1 MRLPAPEF
9 ISASSRSSRD
19 ADLGELFIDRVLQHG
34 PQEIAL
40 PDDLTTFTA
49 PGEQVPSSG
58 LACFSE
64 QKFASLDRI
73 IGDSRLR
80 DVVKRLDD
88 FILNRLGM
96 PRGSPWPSV
105 SFDRSRKMEPV
116 TREEADSYIR
126 AYFTDLHPV
135 YPFLDRDEFEAEA
148 SSPDLDDAMSQN
160 PAFSALYHSILALGS
175 HLLQGGSFQAGEG
188 RSWELF
194 RVAGRLMI
202 SIIIPRESIE
212 SVQALAAMAIYATSS
227 SSLEF
232 DEVFIS
238 HAARMAV
245 GLRYHRNVY
254 SETKHLR
261 VFWVIYAL
269 EKQNSM
275 HNSVCSIIPDE
286 DIGCVIPPFPEAQ
299 HGAFNWFIAY
309 IKIARI
315 TSIVYESLFSISASL
330 RSAELCRSS
339 LERAHRLLEDW
350 RQSIPEDVRPG
361 DTFSSPHR
369 RAYHHLIIAL
379 ERIAL
384 YVNRDNAD
392 TGQASKQRLMA
403 TARAVV
409 EMTKHIDMQPHV
421 PIFILAVLPVSA
433 VFILFDLVIHN
444 PFHRESRTNLSLLDT
459 AAGYFSLVDI
469 ASSQALPGSILPE
482 FAQIAREFFRKAQKQ
497 KNAAAAPSKPT
508 DAAPGGTAASL
519 DLGNTLA
526 KDDLQLPESAAP
538 AELRADT
545 PKDSDYLE
553 CPTPLDFEGASELH
567 AGDSADFRAVFGW
580 ALPDWYAGAAGV
592 SGDMD
597 IDVNALD
604 FHQPPM

>member
-1 MRLPAPEF
+1 MRLPAPELVL
-9 ISASSRSSRD
+9 ASSRPSRD
-19 ADLGELFIDRVLQHG
+19 VDPGELFIDRVLQHG
-34 PQEIAL
+34 PQEIDL
-40 PDDLTTFTA
+40 PDDWTIFTA
-49 PGEQVPSSG
+49 PGEQVPSSS
-58 LACFSE
+58 LAFFSE

-73 IGDSRLR
+73 TGDSRLR

-88 FILNRLGM
+88 FILN
-96 PRGSPWPSV
+96 P
-105 SFDRSRKMEPV
+105 
-116 TREEADSYIR
+116 
-126 AYFTDLHPV
+126 YFTGLHPV

-148 SSPDLDDAMSQN
+148 SSADLDDALSQN
-160 PAFSALYHSILALGS
+160 SAFSALYHGILALGS
-175 HLLQGGSFQAGEG
+175 HLLQGGSFQGGEG

-194 RVAGRLMI
+194 QVAQSLMVD
-202 SIIIPRESIE
+202 IILPRESIE
-212 SVQALAAMAIYATSS
+212 SVQVWLSIYLIWGSRTDLAPHLYSIYAMSS
-227 SSLEF
+227 SALEF
-232 DEVFIS
+232 DEYFIS

-254 SETKHLR
+254 SEAKHLR

-269 EKQNSM
+269 EKLNSM
-275 HNSVCSIIPDE
+275 HSSVCSIIPDE

-299 HGAFNWFIAY
+299 HGAFNWFIAH

-330 RSAELCRSS
+330 RSAELRRSS
-339 LERAHRLLEDW
+339 LDRAHRLLEDW

-361 DTFSSPHR
+361 DSAHFPLAASPSVRLAVLQLHFR
-369 RAYHHLIIAL
+369 YYQLIIAV

-384 YVNRDNAD
+384 CINRDNAD
-392 TGQASKQRLMA
+392 AGPASKQRLMA

-409 EMTKHIDMQPHV
+409 EMTKHIDIQQHV

-469 ASSQALPGSILPE
+469 ASNQALPGSILPE
-482 FAQIAREFFRKAQKQ
+482 FAQIAREFFWKAQKQ

-508 DAAPGGTAASL
+508 ESAPTASAASSEP
-519 DLGNTLA
+519 GNLPT
-526 KDDLQLPESAAP
+526 DEPHPPESVAA
-538 AELRADT
+538 AKLRVDT
-545 PKDSDYLE
+545 PKGSDYLE
-553 CPTPLDFEGASELH
+553 YPTPLDFEGASELH

-580 ALPDWYAGAAGV
+580 ALPDWYAGAAGI
-592 SGDMD
+592 SDFAGTDGEMD
-597 IDVNALD
+597 VDALN
-604 FHQPPM
+604 FHQPPV

>member
-1 MRLPAPEF
+1 MSIL
-9 ISASSRSSRD
+9 ASSSS
-19 ADLGELFIDRVLQHG
+19 
-34 PQEIAL
+34 IA
-40 PDDLTTFTA
+40 FYSTA
-49 PGEQVPSSG
+49 PGEQVPSSS
-58 LACFSE
+58 LAFFSE

-88 FILNRLGM
+88 FILNRLRM
-96 PRGSPWPSV
+96 PRGSPWPSI
-105 SFDRSRKMEPV
+105 SFDKSSKMEPV

-126 AYFTDLHPV
+126 GGLQASFTLVAYFTGLHPV

-148 SSPDLDDAMSQN
+148 SSADLDDSLSQN

-175 HLLQGGSFQAGEG
+175 HLLQGGSFQGGEG

-194 RVAGRLMI
+194 QVAQSLMVD
-202 SIIIPRESIE
+202 IILPRESIE
-212 SVQALAAMAIYATSS
+212 SVQALAAMSIYAMSS
-227 SSLEF
+227 SALEF
-232 DEVFIS
+232 DEYFIS

-254 SETKHLR
+254 SEAKHLR

-269 EKQNSM
+269 EKLNSM
-275 HNSVCSIIPDE
+275 HSSVCSIIPDE

-299 HGAFNWFIAY
+299 RGAFNWFIAH

-330 RSAELCRSS
+330 RSAELFRSS
-339 LERAHRLLEDW
+339 LDRVHRLLEDW

-361 DTFSSPHR
+361 DSAHFPLSASSSVRLAALQLHFR
-369 RAYHHLIIAL
+369 YYQLIIAV

-384 YVNRDNAD
+384 YINRDNAD
-392 TGQASKQRLMA
+392 AGQASKQRLMV

-409 EMTKHIDMQPHV
+409 EMTKHIDIQPHV

-469 ASSQALPGSILPE
+469 ASNQALPGSILPE
-482 FAQIAREFFRKAQKQ
+482 FAQIAREFFWKAQKQ
-497 KNAAAAPSKPT
+497 KNAAAAPSRPTESAPAAATASSEPGNLPT
-508 DAAPGGTAASL
+508 DEPQPA
-519 DLGNTLA
+519 
-526 KDDLQLPESAAP
+526 ESTAP

-545 PKDSDYLE
+545 PKGSDYLE
-553 CPTPLDFEGASELH
+553 YPTPLDFEGASDFH

-580 ALPDWYAGAAGV
+580 ALPDWYAGAAGI
-592 SGDMD
+592 SDFAGTEGE
-597 IDVNALD
+597 IDVDALD
-604 FHQPPM
+604 FHQPLI